1 MTKQMKKKKQKKLYE
16 ILNLFLLVFK
26 TTTLTIGGGL
36 IIISELK
43 KILVKKRKIISEED
57 FNKILATS
65 NVIPGVTAINFVF
78 LVGRKFGGFPCAL
91 LLVVAGILPSI
102 IAIIMV
108 FLYLKLVPNSIHVE
122 KFLEG
127 AKISSI
133 IIMLT
138 VVLKFSKKMLNNSII
153 KWTICF
159 LVIFAIF
166 KFKIRISYVLLIFF
180 LIYTLKYITI
190 KKILTKEKKDI
201 D

>member
-1 MTKQMKKKKQKKLYE
+1 MHKKKQKKIYE
-16 ILNLFLLVFK
+16 ILDLFLLVFK

-43 KILVKKRKIISEED
+43 KILVKKRKIISEDD
-57 FNKILATS
+57 FNKILAIS

-78 LVGRKFGGFPCAL
+78 LVGRKFGGFPCAF
-91 LLVVAGILPSI
+91 LLVIAGISPSI

-108 FLYLKLVPNSIHVE
+108 FLYLKLVPDNNHVE

-138 VVLKFSKKMLNNSII
+138 VVLKFSKKMLNNSIV
-153 KWTICF
+153 KWIICF
-159 LVIFAIF
+159 FIIFTIF
-166 KFKIRISYVLLIFF
+166 KLKIRISYILLIFF
-180 LIYTLKYITI
+180 LVYMLKYIAI
-190 KKILTKEKKDI
+190 KKISNKEKKDI
-201 D
+201 G

>member
-1 MTKQMKKKKQKKLYE
+1 MKRKRQKKIYE
-16 ILNLFLLVFK
+16 VLNLFLLVFK

-43 KILVKKRKIISEED
+43 KILVKKRKIISEDD

-102 IAIIMV
+102 ITIIMV

-166 KFKIRISYVLLIFF
+166 KLKIRISYILLIFF

-190 KKILTKEKKDI
+190 KKY
-201 D
+201 